1 MKSIGIRELRQ
12 GASEYIALVK
22 AGETFRVTDRG
33 RPVALLVPIPG
44 GSDLGRLNAEGRL
57 TPGKG
62 DLLELGPPL
71 PLTGDERAPSE
82 LLRAM
87 WGNER

>member
-33 RPVALLVPIPG
+33 RPVALLVPIPS
-44 GSDLGRLNAEGRL
+44 GSDLVRLDAEGRL
-57 TPGKG
+57 SRSEG
-62 DLLELGPPL
+62 DLLELGPPI
-71 PLTGDERAPSE
+71 PLAGAERAPSE
-82 LLRAM
+82 LLEEARTD
-87 WGNER
+87 ER